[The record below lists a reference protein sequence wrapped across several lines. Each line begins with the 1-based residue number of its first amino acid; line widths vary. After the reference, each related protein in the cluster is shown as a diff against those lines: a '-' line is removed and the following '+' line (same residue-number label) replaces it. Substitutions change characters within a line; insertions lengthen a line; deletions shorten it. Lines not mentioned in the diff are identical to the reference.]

1 MLVRVWRKGNS
12 QALLVGEYNGS
23 PTLENDVEDPQ
34 NSKIELPYD
43 PAIHFWVF
51 IQRKPNHQF
60 KKTPLYAWQLFFF
73 NISQDMETT

>member
-23 PTLENDVEDPQ
+23 LTLENDVEDPQ

-43 PAIHFWVF
+43 PAIHF
-51 IQRKPNHQF
+51 
-60 KKTPLYAWQLFFF
+60 
-73 NISQDMETT
+73 